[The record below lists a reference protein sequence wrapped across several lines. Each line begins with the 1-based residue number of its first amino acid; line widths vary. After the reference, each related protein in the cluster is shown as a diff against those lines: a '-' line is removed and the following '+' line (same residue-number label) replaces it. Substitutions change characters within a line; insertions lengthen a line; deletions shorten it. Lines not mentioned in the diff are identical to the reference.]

1 MKRNNSQINNKKR
14 FVLYIIIS
22 FVILTIIELMIFI
35 PKVKQA
41 IIDSNAIELVNQ
53 AKLNNEQSNYRDYS
67 LFFVS
72 MDNNIISFKYTGSK
86 RSDFIHDSF
95 EYQLISPPLSALKK
109 YCVSFIPENTK
120 LIGVTSKEKATY
132 VNVSKE
138 ILNSDNFSLC
148 YQQLKAQALSINS
161 EAKFF
166 LLIENSLYNQNK
178 ELIKRYN

>member
-1 MKRNNSQINNKKR
+1 MKRNNSQINDKKKI
-14 FVLYIIIS
+14 VLYIIIS
-22 FVILTIIELMIFI
+22 FVILTIIELLIFL
-35 PKVKQA
+35 PKVRQA
-41 IIDSNAIELVNQ
+41 IVDSNAIELVNQ
-53 AKLNNEQSNYRDYS
+53 AMLNSEQSNYRDYT

-72 MDNNIISFKYTGSK
+72 MDNNIISFKYTGSN
-86 RSDFIHDSF
+86 RSDFVHDSF
-95 EYQLISPPLSALKK
+95 EYQLLSPPLIALKK
-109 YCVSFIPENTK
+109 YCVSFIPNETQ

-166 LLIENSLYNQNK
+166 LLIEGNLYNQDK
-178 ELIKRYN
+178 ELIKKYN